1 MIIPFLSFLRKQ
13 ESRLSIQVL
22 LREGLFRKYG
32 NIVFMVKSAIILAGG
47 KGERLRPYTNDRPKP
62 MVEINGKPI
71 LAYQLSQLKKAGIK
85 EVVFACSYFHEAL
98 ENHVDHGGKYGVKAL
113 FSVEETPLGRGGGI
127 KKAMQMLPEGWENII
142 ITNGDN
148 LWKLDL
154 EELIKKHEEKKAIAT
169 VVVVPLKSPYGIV
182 EFNDEDQIL
191 GFKEKPILPH
201 WVNAGVYI
209 FSKEIEPL
217 LPDEGDHEIE
227 TFPKLPS
234 ERFQVFKSTDYWR
247 GVDTVKDLTEAEK
260 EVTEVFSE

>member
-1 MIIPFLSFLRKQ
+1 
-13 ESRLSIQVL
+13 
-22 LREGLFRKYG
+22 
-32 NIVFMVKSAIILAGG
+32 MVNCAIILAGG

-62 MVEINGKPI
+62 MVEVAGRPI
-71 LAYQLSQLKKAGIK
+71 LAYQLEQLKKAGIE
-85 EVVFACSYFHEAL
+85 EVVFACSYQREAL
-98 ENHVDHGGKYGVKAL
+98 QKHLDSGEKYGIKAL

-127 KKAMQMLPEGWENII
+127 KKAMQMLKDAEDVV

-154 EELIKKHEEKKAIAT
+154 AGLMKKHLERKAIAT
-169 VVVVPLKSPYGIV
+169 IVVVPLRSPYGIV
-182 EFNDEDQIL
+182 EFNDQDEIL

-201 WVNAGVYI
+201 WINAGIYI

-234 ERFQVFKSTDYWR
+234 ERFLVFKSTDYWR

-260 EVTEVFSE
+260 EVTEIFQTA

>member
-1 MIIPFLSFLRKQ
+1 
-13 ESRLSIQVL
+13 
-22 LREGLFRKYG
+22 
-32 NIVFMVKSAIILAGG
+32 MVKSAIILAGG
-47 KGERLRPYTNDRPKP
+47 KGERLRPFTNDRPKP

-71 LAYQLSQLKKAGIK
+71 LAYQLAQLTKAGIK
-85 EVVFACSYFHEAL
+85 QVVFAVSYNREAL
-98 ENHVDHGGKYGVKAL
+98 QKHVGKGEKYGVKAS

-127 KKAMQMLPEGWENII
+127 KKAMQMLDKGWENVI

-154 EELIKKHEEKKAIAT
+154 EGLIKKHEEKKAIAT

-182 EFNDEDQIL
+182 EFNEQDEIL
-191 GFKEKPILPH
+191 GFSEKPILPH

-209 FSKEIEPL
+209 FSKEIEAL

-227 TFPKLPS
+227 TFSKLPS
-234 ERFQVFKSTDYWR
+234 NRFQVFKSTDYWR

-260 EVTEVFSE
+260 EVAEIFSE